1 MERATL
7 AVMNR
12 KNELPPDSVPALSTR
27 PSAEHAALAL
37 RELPT
42 LMAPVARWL
51 LRNGVAYGTCA
62 DALKQVFVDVARAE
76 LARDGAT
83 PTLSALS
90 VLSGVHRKDVRAL
103 AEQPRTPGE
112 AAPGKG
118 VPLASQVFTRWLA
131 DKRLRARNGQP
142 KPLPRSGP
150 APSFESLAREISRDV
165 HPRTVLDELLR
176 LGLVRLDGELLIP
189 VSTAFIPNRT
199 LGELSA
205 LFAANAADHLA
216 AAVHNL
222 TVDAPRYLEQS
233 VFADGLSAASVERLH
248 ELARAAWAQAFAAM
262 VQEAQRA
269 VEADAQVAPPDQ
281 QRIRFGVYYYGEPV
295 HGAPAADGR
304 TTGAAPRRA
313 HSRRK
318 E

>member
-1 MERATL
+1 
-7 AVMNR
+7 MNR
-12 KNELPPDSVPALSTR
+12 KTPPSPAAVPALSTR
-27 PSAEHAALAL
+27 PSAEHATLAL

-42 LMAPVARWL
+42 LLAPVARWL
-51 LRNGVAYGTCA
+51 LRNGVAYGTFA
-62 DALKQVFVDVARAE
+62 DAMKQVFVDAARAE
-76 LARDGAT
+76 LARGGAT

-103 AEQPRTPGE
+103 EERPRTPGQVSE
-112 AAPGKG
+112 PRG

-131 DKRLRARNGQP
+131 DRRFRGRDGKPR
-142 KPLPRSGP
+142 PLPRSGA
-150 APSFESLAREISRDV
+150 APSFEALAREISQDV

-189 VSTAFIPNRT
+189 VSTSFVPSRT
-199 LGELSA
+199 LDELSA

-233 VFADGLSAASVERLH
+233 VFADGLSTDSVERLH

-262 VQEAQRA
+262 VAEAQRA
-269 VEADAQVAPPDQ
+269 VDADAAVAPAAQ
-281 QRIRFGVYYYGEPV
+281 QRMRFGVYFYGEPV
-295 HGAPAADGR
+295 DEVAAAEGQDAP
-304 TTGAAPRRA
+304 APRRRPKA
-313 HSRRK
+313 GRT

>member
-1 MERATL
+1 MQRAYRRP
-7 AVMNR
+7 MNR
-12 KNELPPDSVPALSTR
+12 KSLPSPAAVPALSTR

-37 RELPT
+37 RELPV

-51 LRNGVAYGTCA
+51 LRNGVAWGAFA
-62 DALKQVFVDVARAE
+62 DTMKQVFVDSARAE
-76 LARDGAT
+76 LAGGGAA

-90 VLSGVHRKDVRAL
+90 VLSGVHRKDVRAF
-103 AEQPRTPGE
+103 E
-112 AAPGKG
+112 AAPRTRGGAEEPRG

-131 DKRLRARNGQP
+131 DRRYRSRDGQP

-150 APSFESLAREISRDV
+150 GASFESLAREISQDV
-165 HPRTVLDELLR
+165 HPRTVLDELVR

-189 VSTAFIPNRT
+189 ISTSFVPSRT
-199 LGELSA
+199 LDELSA

-233 VFADGLSAASVERLH
+233 VFADGLSRASVERLH
-248 ELARAAWAQAFAAM
+248 ELARAAWAQAFASM

-269 VEADAQVAPPDQ
+269 VEADGAVEPAAQ
-281 QRIRFGVYYYGEPV
+281 QRMRFGVYFYGEPV
-295 HGAPAADGR
+295 DGAPAAGSGP
-304 TTGAAPRRA
+304 TATPRRRPRA
-313 HSRRK
+313 RRT